1 MNSKDP
7 ILQRFKGGLNSFING
22 VTEKGLEL
30 AEGAKCIQKH
40 LPETYKGIKKARELY
55 VNREVI
61 ARGNTR
67 DLTGKAAQALSLAVD
82 GLGKDLKSK
91 IGSLLSKFI
100 PKKKESL
107 KVAQDK
113 LLSGNSR

>member
-1 MNSKDP
+1 MENNDP
-7 ILQRFKGGLNSFING
+7 ILQRFKGGLSSFING

-55 VNREVI
+55 VGREII
-61 ARGNTR
+61 AKGRTN
-67 DLTGKAAQALSLAVD
+67 DQTGKAAHALSLVVD

-91 IGSLLSKFI
+91 IGSLLSKFM

-107 KVAQDK
+107 KIA
-113 LLSGNSR
+113 SINRSSNSR